1 MEGSFLLC
9 CRSFGIE
16 QSDIASAA
24 TVLNM
29 ASRLQGHFAEPDPDT
44 VKTRPT
50 PPMTA
55 LPACR
60 SDNHLETSRVRQ
72 NSSPHETHVAELKTE
87 LATLREQN
95 NQARLILDSATDYAI
110 ITMDKH
116 GCITSW
122 NAGAQAIMGY
132 TEAEI
137 LGRSGEIIFTSEDRT
152 GGRFATEL
160 RRALE
165 TGRASNERWHLR
177 RDGTRFWASGLMMP
191 LLDPDGQP
199 QGFLNILRDRT
210 EVQVAVE
217 RRELLMAEL
226 RHRIGN
232 TFALVQAVAMQTRH
246 HTETAAEFG
255 AAFAARLGVLA
266 RSNDVLT
273 RTDWHDA
280 PLREV
285 VASAL
290 DAHSDEPGRITVEG
304 PAVMLEAS
312 LAVTVSLSFHELATN
327 AVKYGAL
334 SVPAGQVGVSWT
346 TSQTRTGARRVEI
359 VWLERGGPA
368 VTPPVRRGFG
378 SYLLERGL
386 SSGGTVRLN
395 FQPSGLECRI
405 CLPLS
410 NPINHERSP

>member
-1 MEGSFLLC
+1 VTSF
-9 CRSFGIE
+9 
-16 QSDIASAA
+16 A
-24 TVLNM
+24 TD
-29 ASRLQGHFAEPDPDT
+29 RL
-44 VKTRPT
+44 
-50 PPMTA
+50 
-55 LPACR
+55 
-60 SDNHLETSRVRQ
+60 DNLELSRVRQ
-72 NSSPHETHVAELKTE
+72 RSWPYKARIAELETK
-87 LATLREQN
+87 LATLHDQN

-110 ITMDKH
+110 ITMDRN

-122 NAGAQAIMGY
+122 NSGAQAIMGY
-132 TEAEI
+132 AEAEI
-137 LGRSGEIIFTSEDRT
+137 LGRSGEVVFTSEDRA
-152 GGRFATEL
+152 GGRFTAEL
-160 RRALE
+160 HRALE
-165 TGRASNERWHLR
+165 AGRASNERWHLR

-232 TFALVQAVAMQTRH
+232 TFAMVQAVATQTRR
-246 HTETAAEFG
+246 HTETVAEFG
-255 AAFAARLGVLA
+255 TAFAARLGVLA

-280 PLREV
+280 PLRDV

-290 DAHSDEPGRITVEG
+290 DAHGDELDRIVVEG
-304 PAVMLEAS
+304 PAVMLDAN
-312 LAVTVSLSFHELATN
+312 LAVAVSLSLHELATN

-334 SVPAGQVGVSWT
+334 SVPPGQVTVSWT
-346 TSQTRTGARRVEI
+346 TSRTRMGAIKVEI
-359 VWLERGGPA
+359 TWLERGGPA

-386 SSGGTVRLN
+386 PSGGTVRLN
-395 FQPSGLECRI
+395 FRPTGLECRMS
-405 CLPLS
+405 LPLS
-410 NPINHERSP
+410 IPTKHERSS